1 MPIWLAILFFV
12 VGTILLVKAADWLVE
27 HAAML
32 AEGLGVPHMVVGL
45 TIVAFGTSAPELAAG
60 IGSSLRTTDADPM
73 VNQLA
78 LGAVIGSNIA
88 NIALILAIGAMLF
101 PIVSQ
106 RSVRTKELP
115 LMLLVMAVGCAT
127 LLGGSIGRVEGGLL
141 LAGVFL
147 YTYDAYAAARRGK
160 QVAMVEPHHEEQI
173 ERELSKQHTPRWWV
187 RHAVMVVVGVIGLAG
202 GAELLVRGSVEIAEV
217 LGVPQMVI
225 GLTMVAVGTS
235 LPELATSISA
245 ARKKHTEILLGNVI
259 GSNVFNTLCVLGASA
274 LIRPIVVGRGT
285 LAVDAPVMMGVGVA
299 AWLMALTRK
308 HIGRVEGALLLAAY
322 AGYVSWVVLNA
333 R

>member
-1 MPIWLAILFFV
+1 
-12 VGTILLVKAADWLVE
+12 
-27 HAAML
+27 
-32 AEGLGVPHMVVGL
+32 
-45 TIVAFGTSAPELAAG
+45 
-60 IGSSLRTTDADPM
+60 
-73 VNQLA
+73 
-78 LGAVIGSNIA
+78 
-88 NIALILAIGAMLF
+88 
-101 PIVSQ
+101 
-106 RSVRTKELP
+106 
-115 LMLLVMAVGCAT
+115 
-127 LLGGSIGRVEGGLL
+127 
-141 LAGVFL
+141 
-147 YTYDAYAAARRGK
+147 
-160 QVAMVEPHHEEQI
+160 
-173 ERELSKQHTPRWWV
+173 
-187 RHAVMVVVGVIGLAG
+187 
-202 GAELLVRGSVEIAEV
+202 
-217 LGVPQMVI
+217 MVI